1 MIHAFAQ
8 HLDTVIDALA
18 NVEARWVLVAL
29 ALQLGNLCC
38 RSVAWRNVLAAAFPT
53 IRLRAWNIGRSYA
66 IGVGLNGWLPARGGD
81 AAKVALV
88 RAQHPGTNAVA
99 IATSCSVVVAFDALV
114 GLGLIAVAWSSG
126 AVALPSAGVLVERA
140 MSSTVLL
147 VGGVLAIG
155 VAAIV
160 AVRIL
165 GPRARS
171 ALAHARQGVAVLT
184 APGRWVRTVLGY
196 QALAWCCRIGVVFA
210 MLCAFGIDATPQLA
224 ALVVVV
230 GGMSTL
236 VPVPGGA
243 GSQQA
248 LAVFALA
255 SVAPASQAIAFSVG
269 MQVGVTAVNTT
280 IGIIAAMLT
289 FGHAHPLRAIRAAAA
304 TARAH
309 APSVEL
315 ELEPAPE
322 PAL

>member
-1 MIHAFAQ
+1 M
-8 HLDTVIDALA
+8 IDALA
-18 NVEARWVLVAL
+18 QQLHTILDSLARVDVRWFAPAL

-38 RSVAWRNVLAAAFPT
+38 RSIAWRNVLASAFPAQR
-53 IRLRAWNIGRSYA
+53 ICAWHVGRAYA

-88 RAQHPGTNAVA
+88 RAQHPDTNAVA

-114 GLGLIAVAWSSG
+114 GLGMIVAAWSSG
-126 AVALPSAGVLVERA
+126 AVAMPSTGALVERVL
-140 MSSTVLL
+140 SSTVVL
-147 VGGVLAIG
+147 VTIAFGCIV
-155 VAAIV
+155 VAVA
-160 AVRIL
+160 AVRII

-171 ALAHARQGVAVLT
+171 GIAHARQGIAVVA
-184 APGRWVRTVLGY
+184 APVRWARTVLGY
-196 QALAWCCRIGVVFA
+196 QALAWMCRIGVIFC
-210 MLCAFGIDATPQLA
+210 MLCAFGIAATPQLA

-255 SVAPASQAIAFSVG
+255 SIAPASQAIAFSVG

-280 IGIIAAMLT
+280 IAIIAAMLT
-289 FGHAHPLRAIRAAAA
+289 FGHLHPLRAVRAAVAA
-304 TARAH
+304 SAH
-309 APSVEL
+309 AGMPVT
-315 ELEPAPE
+315 ELEPVPE
-322 PAL
+322 LAA